1 MTTQGKSA
9 ILPTD
14 GGFCPQH
21 ITERRKTRMKSYH
34 EKILFLFLAFAMLLS
49 SCASN
54 PVDTAS
60 KNSNASGTAESSQ
73 SAAES
78 TDLSASDTES
88 SEAPVAEAKDRWLDM
103 TWKSVGSWGGEN
115 ITLKEELSQGLL
127 LCSSQDLE
135 NFYNTYL
142 EDAKDKCYFTDY
154 DQSFFETNDLLLV
167 SYTLGASEGD
177 PPFILTGLLLQ
188 ADGSLVLE
196 GYHYVRVPSIDVTV
210 NKLFF
215 VTLPKGATSHETF
228 VFDGLSRVRN
238 VYQFNDFK
246 RKANPSA
253 EASAQVLTTLDQ
265 WNEFV
270 EASGLPEY
278 DEAKYFE
285 EGKQYSAIALTIPME
300 SEFDTLTVLRAER
313 NADGKLVFYFSLE
326 KGEPSEMD
334 SPVPSQVFLFF
345 VYKIDFLT
353 ADQIKIALE

>member
-1 MTTQGKSA
+1 
-9 ILPTD
+9 
-14 GGFCPQH
+14 
-21 ITERRKTRMKSYH
+21 MK
-34 EKILFLFLAFAMLLS
+34 KIWFLFLAFLMFLS
-49 SCASN
+49 SCTSESMGT
-54 PVDTAS
+54 VS
-60 KNSNASGTAESSQ
+60 QNSNASGTAESSR

-78 TDLSASDTES
+78 TDLSVPGTES
-88 SEAPVAEAKDRWLDM
+88 SVSPAQEAEDRWLDI
-103 TWKSVGSWGGEN
+103 TWKSVGDWGEH
-115 ITLKEELSQGLL
+115 IEFKQEFPQALL

-142 EDAKDKCYFTDY
+142 EDAEDKSYFTDY

-210 NKLFF
+210 TKLFF
-215 VTLPKGATSHETF
+215 VILPKGATSHETF
-228 VFDGLSRVRN
+228 VFDGFSRMRN

-253 EASAQVLTTLDQ
+253 EASAQVLTNLDQ

-300 SEFDTLTVLRAER
+300 SEFDTLTALRAER

-326 KGEPSEMD
+326 KGEPSRMD
-334 SPVPSQVFLFF
+334 SPASSQVFLFF

-353 ADQIKIALE
+353 ADQIEIALE

>member
-1 MTTQGKSA
+1 MKHGFTIQTTHKRITAG
-9 ILPTD
+9 ILA
-14 GGFCPQH
+14 
-21 ITERRKTRMKSYH
+21 
-34 EKILFLFLAFAMLLS
+34 LLLVFLA
-49 SCASN
+49 SCTSESMGT
-54 PVDTAS
+54 VS
-60 KNSNASGTAESSQ
+60 QNSNASGTAESSR

-78 TDLSASDTES
+78 TDLSVPDTES
-88 SEAPVAEAKDRWLDM
+88 SASPAGEAEDRWLDI
-103 TWKSVGSWGGEN
+103 TWKSVGSWGGES
-115 ITLKEELSQGLL
+115 IALKEELSQGLL

-142 EDAKDKCYFTDY
+142 EDAEDKSYFTDY

-196 GYHYVRVPSIDVTV
+196 GYHYVRVQSIDVTV
-210 NKLFF
+210 NKLCF

-228 VFDGLSRVRN
+228 VFDGFSRMRN
-238 VYQFNDFK
+238 VYQFNDLK

-253 EASAQVLTTLDQ
+253 EASAQVLTNLDQ

-270 EASGLPEY
+270 EAIGLPEY

-300 SEFDTLTVLRAER
+300 SEFDTLTALRAER

-326 KGEPSEMD
+326 KGEPSKMD
-334 SPVPSQVFLFF
+334 SPAPSQVFLFF
-345 VYKIDFLT
+345 VHKTDFLT
-353 ADQIKIALE
+353 ADQIEIALE

>member
-1 MTTQGKSA
+1 MKHGFTTQITRKRITAG
-9 ILPTD
+9 ILA
-14 GGFCPQH
+14 
-21 ITERRKTRMKSYH
+21 
-34 EKILFLFLAFAMLLS
+34 LLLVFLA
-49 SCASN
+49 SCAAT
-54 PVDTAS
+54 PADTAS
-60 KNSNASGTAESSQ
+60 RNGNTSGTAESSP

-78 TDLSASDTES
+78 TDLSVPDTES
-88 SEAPVAEAKDRWLDM
+88 SASPAGEAEDRWLDI
-103 TWKSVGSWGGEN
+103 TWKSVGVWGVEH
-115 ITLKEELSQGLL
+115 IEFKQEFPRALL

-142 EDAKDKCYFTDY
+142 KDAEDKSYFTDY

-167 SYTLGASEGD
+167 SYTLGASEED

-196 GYHYVRVPSIDVTV
+196 GYHYVRMLYIDVTV
-210 NKLFF
+210 RKLCF

-228 VFDGLSRVRN
+228 VFDGFSRMRN

-253 EASAQVLTTLDQ
+253 EASAQVLTNLDQ

-300 SEFDTLTVLRAER
+300 SEFDTLTALRAER

-326 KGEPSEMD
+326 KGEPSKMD
-334 SPVPSQVFLFF
+334 SPAPSQVFLFF

-353 ADQIKIALE
+353 ADQIEIVLE